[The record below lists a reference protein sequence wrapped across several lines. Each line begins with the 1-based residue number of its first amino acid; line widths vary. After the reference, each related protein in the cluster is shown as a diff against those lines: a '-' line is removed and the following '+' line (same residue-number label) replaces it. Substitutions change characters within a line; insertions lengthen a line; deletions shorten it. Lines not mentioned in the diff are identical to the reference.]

1 MFLSMD
7 TERLYNEY
15 RTMLFSLAY
24 RMLGSVADAEDIIQE
39 VFITFDQMQADI
51 HITNEKAY
59 LCKMVTN
66 RCINLLQSSVKQREV
81 YIGTWLPEPL
91 VQSRSS
97 YLDPSEIYQQKESLS
112 TAYLLLLQQLSATE
126 RAVFLLREIF
136 QYPYEE
142 IADMVG
148 KSIINCRQIFVRAK
162 KSIHR
167 NPGRKP
173 KGSKSSGVTEIQVQN
188 FIHALI
194 DGDTGTLLN
203 LLAKDAIHYSDGG
216 GKAHAV
222 RSPVVGVGNII
233 HFYEQVMQWF
243 KVNRGRYSYQ
253 VATVNGSPGILLSI
267 DGRISYVYSIE
278 IVNDRMQRIYATSNP
293 DKLKHIQLN

>member
-1 MFLSMD
+1 MD

-39 VFITFDQMQADI
+39 VFIAFDQMPADI

-81 YIGTWLPEPL
+81 YIGTWLPEPF
-91 VQSRSS
+91 VQSGPPS
-97 YLDPSEIYQQKESLS
+97 LDPSDVYQQKESLS
-112 TAYLLLLQQLSATE
+112 TAYLLLLQQLSVTE

-142 IADMVG
+142 IAVMVG
-148 KSIINCRQIFVRAK
+148 KSIFNCRQIFVRAK

-173 KGSKSSGVTEIQVQN
+173 KGSKNSGISEFQVQQ

-194 DGDTGTLLN
+194 EGNTGTLLN
-203 LLAKDAIHYSDGG
+203 LLDKDASHYSDGG
-216 GKAHAV
+216 GKAQAV
-222 RSPVVGVGNII
+222 QSPVVGISNII
-233 HFYEQVMQWF
+233 HFYEQLMQWF
-243 KVNRGRYSYQ
+243 KLNRSRYSYQ
-253 VATVNGSPGILLSI
+253 ISKVNGSPGILLFI
-267 DGRISYVYSIE
+267 DGQISYVYSFE
-278 IVNDRMQRIYATSNP
+278 TVGDRMQKIYAISNP
-293 DKLKHIQLN
+293 DKLKHIQQN

>member
-1 MFLSMD
+1 MD
-7 TERLYNEY
+7 TERIYNEY

-39 VFITFDQMQADI
+39 VFITFDQRPADI

-91 VQSRSS
+91 VQFGPSS
-97 YLDPSEIYQQKESLS
+97 LDPSEIYQQKESLS

-136 QYPYEE
+136 QYPYKE
-142 IADMVG
+142 IAEMVG

-162 KSIHR
+162 ESIHR
-167 NPGRKP
+167 NPGSKP
-173 KGSKSSGVTEIQVQN
+173 KGSKNSGDSEFQVQQ

-194 DGDTGTLLN
+194 EGDKDTLLH

-216 GKAHAV
+216 GKAQAV
-222 RSPVVGVGNII
+222 LTPVVGVGRIMY
-233 HFYEQVMQWF
+233 FYEQVMQWF

-253 VATVNGSPGILLSI
+253 VANVNGSPGILVSI
-267 DGRISYVYSIE
+267 DGRIAYVYSFE
-278 IVNDRMQRIYATSNP
+278 TVNNQMQRIYATSNP
-293 DKLKHIQLN
+293 DKLKHIQRNGV